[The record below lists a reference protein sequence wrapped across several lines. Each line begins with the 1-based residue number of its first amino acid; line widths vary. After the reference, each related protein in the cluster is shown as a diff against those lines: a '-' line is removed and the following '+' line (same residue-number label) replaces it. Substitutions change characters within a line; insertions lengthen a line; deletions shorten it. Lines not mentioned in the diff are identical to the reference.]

1 MMRKTVFLV
10 LILALASVRSEYTWN
25 GQEWVW
31 SEDKNVRLFKII
43 YKQQTAS
50 IQMSFAVY
58 RGLNPM
64 GIYMRPSDVNFR
76 RKNQAKIFD
85 FILGWI
91 YVKY

>member
-31 SEDKNVRLFKII
+31 SEDKNVSFFKRI
-43 YKQQTAS
+43 YQEQTAS

-58 RGLNPM
+58 RGLKSYGN
-64 GIYMRPSDVNFR
+64 
-76 RKNQAKIFD
+76 
-85 FILGWI
+85 L
-91 YVKY
+91 